1 MAADLI
7 EYANKDKTAED
18 ATAIFTDANANEIK
32 AVVNQHAEE
41 IDDAAAAAAAAQSTA
56 TAAGL
61 LAATTATVVAG
72 TVEAAVANVRPSMA
86 QITASA
92 VLNVLPYLRT
102 YTVSG
107 VGTEVTLPTGIGA
120 VAPVWYLYAIQAPV
134 PLIMGGANAQVIAGP
149 TTIPQG
155 ALAEIRRISVGDT
168 NVIRYVVSL
177 LHEPA

>member
-7 EYANKDKTAED
+7 TYATKDKTAED
-18 ATAIFTDANANEIK
+18 ETAVFTDANANEIK
-32 AVVNQHAEE
+32 TVVNQHASE
-41 IDDAAAAAAAAQSTA
+41 IDDAADAAAAAQSTA
-56 TAAGL
+56 TAAGV
-61 LAATTATVVAG
+61 LAASTASSVAG
-72 TVEAAVANVRPSMA
+72 TVETAVANVRPSMA
-86 QITASA
+86 QITTSS

-107 VGTEVTLPTGIGA
+107 VGTEVTLPTGISSA
-120 VAPVWYLYAIQAPV
+120 APVWYLYAIQADV
-134 PLIMGGANAQVIAGP
+134 PLIMGGANVQIIAGP
-149 TTIPQG
+149 SIIPQG